1 MAINRSF
8 NEKGGV
14 FWKGL
19 SDEQIPTYA
28 MEKVQEFARTGGKQ
42 LKAALAIGRQSNKKY
57 LDGEG
62 AVVEVAPEDVR
73 GQYEEEED
81 YDSAVYVLN
90 EAVQVNLF
98 LFKHACFGV
107 AFRGLIPISQKGSII
122 IPLL

>member
-1 MAINRSF
+1 MEVAKKFKVAINRNF

-19 SDEQIPTYA
+19 SDEQIATYA

-98 LFKHACFGV
+98 LFEHACFV
-107 AFRGLIPISQKGSII
+107 LAFYG
-122 IPLL
+122 

>member
-1 MAINRSF
+1 MEVAKKFKVAINRNF
-8 NEKGGV
+8 NEKVGV

-19 SDEQIPTYA
+19 SDEQIATYA

-57 LDGEG
+57 LDGGEG
-62 AVVEVAPEDVR
+62 TVVEVAPEDVR

-90 EAVQVNLF
+90 EAVQVNLIF
-98 LFKHACFGV
+98 LSMPVLWVYFAV
-107 AFRGLIPISQKGSII
+107 
-122 IPLL
+122 

>member
-1 MAINRSF
+1 MKK
-8 NEKGGV
+8 ECGV

-19 SDEQIPTYA
+19 SDKQIATYA

-62 AVVEVAPEDVR
+62 AVVEVALEDVR

-81 YDSAVYVLN
+81 YDSAVYILN
-90 EAVQVNLF
+90 EAVQETYFCLSTLVLCLHF
-98 LFKHACFGV
+98 TVEH
-107 AFRGLIPISQKGSII
+107 
-122 IPLL
+122 